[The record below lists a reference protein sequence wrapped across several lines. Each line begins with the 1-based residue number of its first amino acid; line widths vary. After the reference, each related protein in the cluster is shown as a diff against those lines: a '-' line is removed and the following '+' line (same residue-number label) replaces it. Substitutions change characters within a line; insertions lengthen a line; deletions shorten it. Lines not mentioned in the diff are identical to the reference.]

1 MINRVFGK
9 KRKSIAKKVII
20 LSTIL
25 LLSHQGIFTA
35 EGKTFAKRPQLE
47 SVVSFKSKNEDF
59 ALSPDGR
66 TLAMTN
72 SDQLTILD
80 LGKKDCKELRALA
93 PNDDYKYFTAVSFA
107 DNNRL
112 LVTSSCPEIWDLKT
126 KTCLWVVQNTTKV
139 CHAQLSPDGKNL
151 LTVEETTATVWNI
164 KEKKPLY
171 VLETIKS
178 LHVNT
183 HNSFFWNPNGELIAL
198 PLSKDNAIGVWNH
211 QNSKALHI
219 LSGHT
224 KPVISVAFSPHQTM
238 LATASFDKTIR
249 LYCLET
255 GNCLNVL
262 EGHTKLC
269 ANMFF
274 TKDEQQVITP
284 LVDGTVRVWDPQTGQ
299 CLKVLEGHEHVITT
313 SAFCP
318 KTGILA
324 TGSQDETVRIWD
336 VNTGEL
342 LQIVPCSGRVD
353 QVAFDE
359 RGETLAIGS
368 GKFDTAVM
376 TIQVL
381 AILPTTYFELLDSML
396 HKKRPHNET
405 LKERLSA
412 LREKEQ
418 DKKVTIERLWQL
430 FGTQIN
436 SPEFDVD
443 KAQLL
448 LRQLEYL
455 KVVIPEHINELMLK
469 RTPPEKLFPLFDLSN
484 DGKTFTMASLGALA
498 VFDNVGN

>member
-25 LLSHQGIFTA
+25 LLSHQNTFTA
-35 EGKTFAKRPQLE
+35 EGKNFAKRPQLVP
-47 SVVSFKSKNEDF
+47 VVSFKSKNENF
-59 ALSPDGR
+59 ALSPNGG
-66 TLAMTN
+66 TLAMTD
-72 SDQLTILD
+72 SGRLTILN
-80 LGKKDCKELRALA
+80 LEARNCEELRALA
-93 PNDDYKYFTAVSFA
+93 PEGYNKYFRAVSLA

-126 KTCLWVVQNTTKV
+126 KTCLWVVQNTTTV

-151 LTVEETTATVWNI
+151 LTIGDDSATVWNI
-164 KEKKPLY
+164 EEKKPLY

-224 KPVISVAFSPHQTM
+224 KPVISVAFSLYQNQI
-238 LATASFDKTIR
+238 ATASFDNTVR
-249 LYCLET
+249 LWCLKE
-255 GNCLNVL
+255 GSCLSVL
-262 EGHTKLC
+262 EGHTERC
-269 ANMFF
+269 RNIFF
-274 TKDEQQVITP
+274 TRVGQVITP
-284 LVDGTVRVWDPQTGQ
+284 SLDGTVRVWSSETGE
-299 CLKVLEGHEHVITT
+299 CLKVLEGHKGGILT

-324 TGSQDETVRIWD
+324 TGSQDKTVRIWD
-336 VNTGEL
+336 VNTEEL
-342 LQIVPCSGRVD
+342 LQIVLCSGWVD

-368 GKFDTAVM
+368 GKIDTLVM

-418 DKKVTIERLWQL
+418 DKKVTIKRLWQL

-436 SPEFDVD
+436 SPEFDID

-455 KVVIPEHINELMLK
+455 GVVIPGEVNRLMLQN
-469 RTPPEKLFPLFDLSN
+469 TPDDKLLPLN
-484 DGKTFTMASLGALA
+484 EQRK
-498 VFDNVGN
+498 